1 MLDSYVALTVFLVDA
16 IKDEDAKPIM
26 EAIRMVRGVRA
37 VEPIV
42 DDDHAMWAKETAKD
56 DLRSKLLDVLRVS
69 YTPRE
74 L

>member
-1 MLDSYVALTVFLVDA
+1 MSDSYVALTVFLVDA

-26 EAIRMVRGVRA
+26 EAIRMVRGGRA

-42 DDDHAMWAKETAKD
+42 DDAHATWAKETAKD
-56 DLRSKLLDVLRVS
+56 ELRSKLLDVLRVS